1 MNGGGFRIGRIFG
14 IPIVIDTSW
23 LVIFFLIVFFFWG
36 DLVEAQ
42 RSGAVEPVGDVARWL
57 AALLGAMLFF
67 GSVLIHELS
76 HSVVAV
82 RRGTKVR
89 RIRLFIFGGVSES
102 ETEAANPQDEFA
114 ITIAGPASSFV
125 LGGLFLGL
133 AALVGD
139 RSVFDELATRL
150 GWVNLLLGGFN
161 LLPGFPLDG
170 GRVLRSIVWRATGD
184 YRRAT
189 KTAGNGGRIIAGLMI
204 AVGVLSV
211 FFRNDFGGV
220 WWIVLGWFLFQAAGA
235 ALAQL
240 TVTEG
245 LNGVVA
251 AQVMTRTPIA
261 VDSNLTLQQ
270 VFDDHFMANN
280 VSAFPVLQEG
290 RVRGLISLKQI
301 GDVPRNGW
309 DEVRVAEIMQ
319 VLQPEDAVGVDTPA
333 EELLAKMSGTGQRV
347 VVVEDGRLV
356 GIVTASDVTRWMQR
370 GSLGNSQ

>member
-36 DLVEAQ
+36 DLVDYQ
-42 RSGAVEPVGDVARWL
+42 RRGLVAPVDN
-57 AALLGAMLFF
+57 AALWALAVVGAALFF
-67 GSVLIHELS
+67 GSVLVHELS

-82 RRGTKVR
+82 RRGVQVR
-89 RIRLFIFGGVSES
+89 RIRLFIFGGVSEI

-125 LGGLFLGL
+125 LGGAFLGL
-133 AALVGD
+133 AALTADG
-139 RSVFDELATRL
+139 SVVDQITTRL
-150 GWVNLLLGGFN
+150 GWINLLLGGFN

-189 KTAGNGGRIIAGLMI
+189 RIAGNGGRIIAGLMI

-211 FFRNDFGGV
+211 FVRGDFGGL

-235 ALAQL
+235 TLTQL
-240 TVTEG
+240 TIKEG
-245 LNGVVA
+245 LTGVVA
-251 AQVMTRTPIA
+251 AQLMTRTPIA
-261 VDSNLTLQQ
+261 VDGNLTLQQ
-270 VFDDHFMANN
+270 VFDDHFMAKN
-280 VSAFPVLQEG
+280 VSAFPVTHEG
-290 RVRGLISLKQI
+290 RVRGLISLKQL
-301 GDVPRNGW
+301 GNVPRSNW
-309 DEVRVAEIMQ
+309 SNVLVAEVMQ
-319 VLQPEDAVGVDTPA
+319 VLNPEDAVSADTPA
-333 EELLAKMSGTGQRV
+333 EELLAKLSGAGQRV

-356 GIVTASDVTRWMQR
+356 GIVSPSDVTRWMQR
-370 GSLGNSQ
+370 QSLS